1 MVCLSLLACGGGGI
15 ADEQNR
21 QTAIG
26 SVRDDQ
32 EGLLSYMV
40 LDDSIEEVLWVMNG
54 DETLNAVMRCASEK
68 CEDFLAA
75 LNSEG
80 GSTVSVEPEE
90 WFPAELKAQASTV
103 VDGNLNGTN
112 YNAKPLLTAEALS
125 GRVSHIENSGYVVVA
140 IQLRKKS

>member
-1 MVCLSLLACGGGGI
+1 MFCLSLLACGGGGLV
-15 ADEQNR
+15 DEQGK
-21 QTAIG
+21 AIGSG

-40 LDDSIEEVLWVMNG
+40 LDDSIEEVLWVLNEN
-54 DETLNAVMRCASEK
+54 ETLNAVMRCASEK
-68 CEDFLAA
+68 CEDFLTT
-75 LNSEG
+75 LPPDR

-103 VDGNLNGTN
+103 VDGNLKGTN
-112 YNAKPLLTAEALS
+112 YDAKPVLTPEALS